1 MSIELKLSVIEQNEL
16 ERCEVV
22 IKQGLET
29 FIEVGTALMTI
40 RDKRLYRAN
49 HATFEDYCRGAWSI
63 SRIHAHR
70 LIEASEVIGHL
81 LPTGNIPQS
90 ERQARPLAGLE
101 PEVQRAAWA
110 DVVETHGANV
120 TATKVQQ
127 VVEQWRQVN
136 EQVRQAKEEPM
147 FSAPPAAIIEEART
161 KAHVSNNSGDN
172 EWYTPIEYIEAARR
186 VMGGIDL
193 DPASCET
200 ANEVVKADVFYDE
213 EINGLIQEWGGNVW
227 MNPPYA
233 QPLISQFAAKIC
245 DEYRQS
251 NISQAI
257 VLVNNATETAW
268 FQTMANEACA
278 VCFPRG
284 RIRFWAPNK
293 PLAAPLQGQ
302 ALLYFGDNKRAF
314 IDEFSNIG
322 MCYGKV

>member
-1 MSIELKLSVIEQNEL
+1 MNIELELSVIEQNEL

-49 HATFEDYCRGAWSI
+49 HATFEDYCRGVWGM
-63 SRIHAHR
+63 SRSRAHR
-70 LIEASEVIGHL
+70 LIEASDVISNL
-81 LPTGNIPQS
+81 LPIGNIPATES
-90 ERQARPLAGLE
+90 QARPLAGLE
-101 PEVQRAAWA
+101 PEVQLAAWA

-120 TATKVQQ
+120 TASKVQE
-127 VVEQWRQVN
+127 VVERWKPVN
-136 EQVRQAKEEPM
+136 EQVKQAKEEPM
-147 FSAPPAAIIEEART
+147 FSAPPAVIINEAKP

-200 ANEVVKADVFYDE
+200 ANKVVKADIFYDE

-233 QPLISQFAAKIC
+233 QPLISQFATKIC
-245 DEYRQS
+245 DEYRQG
-251 NISQAI
+251 NITQAI

-268 FQTMANEACA
+268 FQTMANDASA

-284 RIRFWAPNK
+284 RVRFWAPNK
-293 PLAAPLQGQ
+293 VSTPLQGQ
-302 ALLYFGDNKRAF
+302 AVLYFGGNKIAF
-314 IDEFSNIG
+314 INEFSNIG
-322 MCYGKV
+322 ICYGKV

>member
-1 MSIELKLSVIEQNEL
+1 MSVIEQNEL

-49 HATFEDYCRGAWSI
+49 HATFEDYCRGVWGMDKRYAN
-63 SRIHAHR
+63 R
-70 LIEASEVIGHL
+70 LIAASETISHLGPIG
-81 LPTGNIPQS
+81 PIPAS
-90 ERQARPLAGLE
+90 ELQARPLAGLE

-120 TATKVQQ
+120 TAAKVQQ
-127 VVEQWRQVN
+127 VVEQWRPVN
-136 EQVRQAKEEPM
+136 EQVRQAKQEPM
-147 FSAPPAAIIEEART
+147 FSAPPEAIIDEARS

-186 VMGGIDL
+186 VMGSIDL

-200 ANEVVKADVFYDE
+200 ANEIVKADIFYNE

-245 DEYRQS
+245 DEYRQG
-251 NISQAI
+251 NITQAI

-268 FQTMANEACA
+268 FQAMANEACA

-293 PLAAPLQGQ
+293 VSAPLQGQ
-302 ALLYFGDNKRAF
+302 ALLYFGDNKIAF

>member
-1 MSIELKLSVIEQNEL
+1 MSIELQLSVIEQNEL

-49 HATFEDYCRGAWSI
+49 HATFEDYCRGAWGMAKT
-63 SRIHAHR
+63 HANR
-70 LIEASEVIGHL
+70 LIAASETISHL
-81 LPTGNIPQS
+81 APMGVIPQS

-120 TATKVQQ
+120 TAAKVQQ
-127 VVEQWRQVN
+127 VVEQWRPVN

-147 FSAPPAAIIEEART
+147 FSAPPEVIIEEARI

-200 ANEVVKADVFYDE
+200 ANEVVKADIFYDE

-233 QPLISQFAAKIC
+233 QPLISQFATKIC
-245 DEYRQS
+245 DEYRQG
-251 NISQAI
+251 NITQAI

-293 PLAAPLQGQ
+293 VSAPLQGQ
-302 ALLYFGDNKRAF
+302 ALLYFGDNKIAF
-314 IDEFSNIG
+314 IYEFSNIG

>member
-1 MSIELKLSVIEQNEL
+1 MSIELQLSVIEQNEL

-49 HATFEDYCRGAWSI
+49 HATFEDYCRGVWGMGKRYTNQIIA
-63 SRIHAHR
+63 
-70 LIEASEVIGHL
+70 ASEVISNLGAIA
-81 LPTGNIPQS
+81 PIPATES
-90 ERQARPLAGLE
+90 QARPLAGLE

-120 TATKVQQ
+120 TAAKVQE
-127 VVEQWRQVN
+127 VVERWKPVN
-136 EQVRQAKEEPM
+136 DEVVKAKEEPM
-147 FSAPPAAIIEEART
+147 FSPPPAVIIEEAKP

-172 EWYTPIEYIEAARR
+172 EWYTPVEYIEAARR
-186 VMGGIDL
+186 VMGSIDL

-200 ANEVVKADVFYDE
+200 ANEIVKADIFYDE
-213 EINGLIQEWGGNVW
+213 EINGLIQDWGGNVW

-233 QPLISQFAAKIC
+233 QPLISQFATKIC
-245 DEYRQS
+245 DEYRQG
-251 NISQAI
+251 NITQAI

-268 FQTMANEACA
+268 FQTMANEASA

-302 ALLYFGDNKRAF
+302 ALLYFGCNKIAF